1 MLNLKQRIEL
11 GKTVWEVGFFRSERL
26 SEKVTFNK
34 SQMKWRSQWCGWVE
48 GVGSGERMFQAEG
61 RGGVTVL
68 EPGWAWQ
75 VVVQQGLWCDGSRGN
90 KGVYGRGAAHGL
102 PGLPS
107 LNQIPLSKSG
117 PESLPWISYTRMGK
131 GPKLH
136 RLVRTSASIQSLLF
150 LDSRRPDFHSSK
162 QVWASQGILQVSTSE
177 TWMSHT
183 VSPGRTRT
191 RQSPALVQRAFP
203 VLWACS
209 SSHRLGSLI
218 TLWSENTPLCA

>member
-1 MLNLKQRIEL
+1 MMWMGGGGWEWGKDIPGRGKGRCNGAGARLSLASCSPARTLVWWKQREQRS
-11 GKTVWEVGFFRSERL
+11 VW
-26 SEKVTFNK
+26 K
-34 SQMKWRSQWCGWVE
+34 
-48 GVGSGERMFQAEG
+48 
-61 RGGVTVL
+61 
-68 EPGWAWQ
+68 
-75 VVVQQGLWCDGSRGN
+75 
-90 KGVYGRGAAHGL
+90 GAAHGL

-107 LNQIPLSKSG
+107 LNQIPLSKNG
-117 PESLPWISYTRMGK
+117 PESLPWISYRRMGK

-136 RLVRTSASIQSLLF
+136 RPVRTSASIQSLLF

-177 TWMSHT
+177 TWTSYT
-183 VSPGRTRT
+183 VSPGHTRT